1 MLLAGKLQ
9 EENDKK
15 RKLWMMTLD
24 KVRKILMQIFPKL
37 NICFFILNLNSIF
50 GPLALLIVIV
60 STPDRTNQ
68 WLSKLIWKPMKAMK
82 LQTWWRPK
90 VYEKETG
97 LYFFPQFCKNN
108 DRKLKTRILWEK
120 VTFWLEEKK
129 VINQAKFWYISISW
143 QVFNWFFAARWKRE
157 NRKWLPRI
165 SPVFSWPIKCFFN
178 V

>member
-1 MLLAGKLQ
+1 M
-9 EENDKK
+9 
-15 RKLWMMTLD
+15 
-24 KVRKILMQIFPKL
+24 
-37 NICFFILNLNSIF
+37 
-50 GPLALLIVIV
+50 VIV

-108 DRKLKTRILWEK
+108 YRKSKTRILWEK
-120 VTFWLEEKK
+120 ATFWLEEKK

-143 QVFNWFFAARWKRE
+143 QVFNWFFEARWKRE
-157 NRKWLPRI
+157 QRMVAPHFPCVFMTNKMFFQRLNIMRHDVSGSSQTVEQTCRIRKWVVSTSPPFI
-165 SPVFSWPIKCFFN
+165 SFGVSGDSPFVHSELGTVW
-178 V
+178 